1 MRISSYWLLFSAAD
15 RGRVSHS
22 PNDRMREIAPIGRD
36 FLRLCYPVYKDTL
49 LYLTRQERID
59 SIERAVNM
67 LEQGGDGI
75 DENRDQGFRS

>member
-1 MRISSYWLLFSAAD
+1 
-15 RGRVSHS
+15 
-22 PNDRMREIAPIGRD
+22 
-36 FLRLCYPVYKDTL
+36 VYKDTL